1 MARPRKK
8 LKILLIEPNYSNK
21 YPPIGLMK
29 LSTYHK
35 MLGHEV
41 VFYKGDLKQFVIER
55 IANKCINEFYKIDDS
70 VNWNIYKD
78 LFVEYIRTKRRDFLS
93 QIPIISTNMEI
104 LLTDKI
110 NQFKDYY
117 WKKNWETEPEW
128 DRVFVTTLFTFYWD
142 ITIDTINFAKKLV
155 KDTKNMMVGGVLAT
169 IQAKEI
175 YEAT

>member
-55 IANKCINEFYKIDDS
+55 IANKCIDEFYKIDENI
-70 VNWNIYKD
+70 NWNLYKD
-78 LFVEYIRTKRRDFLS
+78 LFVEYIRTRRRDFLV
-93 QIPIISTNMEI
+93 QIPISSTNMEI
-104 LLTDKI
+104 LLTNKI

-117 WKKNWETEPEW
+117 WKKNWEADPEW
-128 DRVFVTTLFTFYWD
+128 GSRLCNNFVHVPLAHYYRHHQFC
-142 ITIDTINFAKKLV
+142 KK
-155 KDTKNMMVGGVLAT
+155 TS
-169 IQAKEI
+169 
-175 YEAT
+175 

>member
-55 IANKCINEFYKIDDS
+55 IANKCIDEFYKIDENI
-70 VNWNIYKD
+70 NWNLYKD
-78 LFVEYIRTKRRDFLS
+78 LFVEYIRTRRRDFLV
-93 QIPIISTNMEI
+93 QIPISSTNMEI
-104 LLTDKI
+104 LLTNKI

-117 WKKNWETEPEW
+117 WK
-128 DRVFVTTLFTFYWD
+128 YS
-142 ITIDTINFAKKLV
+142 
-155 KDTKNMMVGGVLAT
+155 
-169 IQAKEI
+169 
-175 YEAT
+175 

>member
-55 IANKCINEFYKIDDS
+55 IANKCIDEFYKDTP
-70 VNWNIYKD
+70 K
-78 LFVEYIRTKRRDFLS
+78 EGYICLLYTSPSPRD
-93 QIPIISTNMEI
+93 
-104 LLTDKI
+104 
-110 NQFKDYY
+110 
-117 WKKNWETEPEW
+117 
-128 DRVFVTTLFTFYWD
+128 R
-142 ITIDTINFAKKLV
+142 
-155 KDTKNMMVGGVLAT
+155 G
-169 IQAKEI
+169 
-175 YEAT
+175 